1 MANPEKTVWFDVF
14 GCDGAGFYQRR
25 VDTIDAVKELV
36 HILPQGSI
44 EHILKVETIS
54 TTLAVGDF
62 EG

>member
-1 MANPEKTVWFDVF
+1 MANPRKTVWFDVF
-14 GCDGAGFYQRR
+14 GLDGVGYYQRR
-25 VDTIDAVKELV
+25 VATTDEVKELV

-44 EHILKVETIS
+44 EQILKVETIS